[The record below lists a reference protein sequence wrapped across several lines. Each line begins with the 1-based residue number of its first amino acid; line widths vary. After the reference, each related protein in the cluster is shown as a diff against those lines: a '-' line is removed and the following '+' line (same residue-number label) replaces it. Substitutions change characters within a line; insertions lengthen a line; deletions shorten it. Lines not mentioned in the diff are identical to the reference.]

1 MKSLNKIILGLLFI
15 FIGVIV
21 LLNSLE
27 VVNINLF
34 FTGWWTLFIIIPSF
48 IGLFNDDDKTGNI
61 IGLIVGILLLLMARD
76 IISLGMLIK
85 LFFPLILIV
94 IGLNI
99 LFKETI
105 NSKINEKI
113 KNKHKDL
120 EHITATF
127 GEQKVVVD
135 EKYQGSNVDA
145 IFGVVKLDLKKAI
158 LDKET
163 VIKASSIFGGI
174 TIILPKDATVKIK
187 ATPIFGGVNNQ
198 YQNNSE
204 SDKVVYI
211 DALALFGG
219 VDIKWMPH
227 KK

>member
-1 MKSLNKIILGLLFI
+1 MKSINKIILVLLFI
-15 FIGVIV
+15 IIGIVV

-34 FTGWWTLFIIIPSF
+34 FDGWWTLFIIIPSF
-48 IGLFNDDDKTGNI
+48 IGLFNDEDKTGNI

-113 KNKHKDL
+113 DCKSKNL

-127 GEQKVVVD
+127 GEQNVLVD
-135 EKYQGSNVDA
+135 EKYQGSNIDA
-145 IFGVVKLDLKKAI
+145 IFGGVKLDLTESI

-163 VIKASSIFGGI
+163 VIKASAIFGGI
-174 TIILPKDATVKIK
+174 TIILPKDVSVKIK
-187 ATPIFGGVNNQ
+187 ATPIFGGVSNK
-198 YQNNSE
+198 YQNNKD
-204 SDKVVYI
+204 SDKIIYI
-211 DALALFGG
+211 EALALFGG
-219 VDIKWMPH
+219 VDIK
-227 KK
+227 

>member
-113 KNKHKDL
+113 NSKHKDL

-174 TIILPKDATVKIK
+174 TIILPKDASVKIK

-219 VDIKWMPH
+219 VDIK
-227 KK
+227 